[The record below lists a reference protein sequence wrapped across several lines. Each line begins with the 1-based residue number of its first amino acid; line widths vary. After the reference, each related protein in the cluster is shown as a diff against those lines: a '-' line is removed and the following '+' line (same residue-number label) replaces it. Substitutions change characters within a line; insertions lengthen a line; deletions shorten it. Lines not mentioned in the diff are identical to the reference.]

1 MVTRVF
7 PISWFVATLFAVNP
21 SIAKGPCSLG
31 NPQEILSAL
40 RAARSVVL
48 TSQSPLDGDAVG
60 SELALL
66 ELTEQL
72 APGASV
78 RALNESLPPE
88 LYAFLPGIERLG
100 VLSPDEPPPD
110 ADLLVVLDCGDLA
123 RFRYLPSRFPDA
135 RIANLDHHA
144 SNTGFG
150 DSLWVAADCSSTGEQ
165 VHALFAAAG
174 QRPSRDAATALYLAI
189 TFDTGRF
196 AYSNTG
202 PSTLRAAADLVEIGV
217 RPETLFRET
226 ERNRSEGALQ
236 MTAFAIRN
244 VRREAAGQLAWL
256 TVARTDLTAAG
267 AGPEDLEDLVNVP
280 MALAGVE
287 VSLLLKEVDR
297 GRTKASLR
305 SDRWFDVC
313 AFARHFGG
321 GGHVRAAGMTL
332 DMSLDEAGRTV
343 GRKLAAAIERGE
355 P

>member
-1 MVTRVF
+1 M
-7 PISWFVATLFAVNP
+7 
-21 SIAKGPCSLG
+21 G

-66 ELTEQL
+66 ELSEQL
-72 APGASV
+72 APEATV
-78 RALNESLPPE
+78 QALNESLPPD

-100 VLSPDEPPPD
+100 VLGPDEAPPD
-110 ADLLVVLDCGDLA
+110 ADLLLVLDCGDLA
-123 RFRYLPSRFPDA
+123 RFRYLPSRFPGA
-135 RIANLDHHA
+135 RVVNLDHHI

-150 DSLWVAADCSSTGEQ
+150 DHRWVAADCSSTGEQ

-174 QRPSRDAATALYLAI
+174 ARPSRDAATALYLAI

-217 RPETLFRET
+217 RPEAIFRET
-226 ERNRSEGALQ
+226 ERNRSEGALR
-236 MTAFAIRN
+236 MTAFAIQH
-244 VRREAAGQLAWL
+244 VQREAAGQLAWL
-256 TVARTDLTAAG
+256 AVARADLADAE
-267 AGPEDLEDLVNVP
+267 ADPEDLEDLVNVP

-287 VSLLLKEVDR
+287 VSLLLKEVEG

-313 AFARHFGG
+313 AFARQFGG

-332 DMSLDEAGRTV
+332 DLPLAEASRTV
-343 GRKLAAAIERGE
+343 GPKLAAAIERGE